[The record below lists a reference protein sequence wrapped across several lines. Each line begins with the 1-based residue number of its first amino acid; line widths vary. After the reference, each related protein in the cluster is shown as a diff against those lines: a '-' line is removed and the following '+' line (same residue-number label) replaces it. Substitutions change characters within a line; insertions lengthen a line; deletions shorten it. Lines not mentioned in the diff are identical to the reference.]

1 MSISS
6 YARDKGM
13 RITFLGTGGSM
24 PSKERGAS
32 SVVVRRGRELL
43 MFDCGEGTQRQMVKA
58 GIGFQRP
65 MRVFI
70 THLHGDHVL
79 GLPGLLQ
86 SMGLLR
92 RERELHIYGPVG
104 LVKFVK
110 AFSESLGGSQ
120 FPVILYEVPE
130 PGVVHDEEGYRVEAV
145 KAVHRTNSWS
155 YGLFESPRPGRFNH
169 EKARE
174 LGLPEGPAWNK
185 LQHGDDVEIDGAVF
199 RPDMVCGPP
208 REGRSVIYSGDTSP
222 NDNLVELARG
232 ADVLIHEST
241 FLDELSD
248 RAEEDGHSTAAQAA
262 EVAKRAGVGRL
273 ILTHISSRYPEP
285 DAMLAEAKNVFDNV
299 VVAWD
304 LMEIDVPLKNAF

>member
-1 MSISS
+1 
-6 YARDKGM
+6 M
-13 RITFLGTGGSM
+13 RIAFLGTSGSM

-32 SVVVRRGRELL
+32 SVIIRRGRELL

-86 SMGLLR
+86 SMSLLR
-92 RERELHIYGPVG
+92 RERELHIYGPEG
-104 LVKFVK
+104 LVRFVK
-110 AFSESLGGSQ
+110 AFSDSLGDPQ
-120 FPVILYEVPE
+120 VPVILYEITE
-130 PGVVHDEEGYRVEAV
+130 PGVIHDEDGYRVEAV
-145 KAVHRTNSWS
+145 KAAHRTNSWS

-174 LGLPEGPAWNK
+174 LGIPEGPAWNK
-185 LQHGDDVEIDGAVF
+185 LQHGEDVEVEGAVF
-199 RPDMVCGPP
+199 RPDMVCGPQ
-208 REGRSVIYSGDTSP
+208 REGRSIIYSGDTSP
-222 NDNLVELARG
+222 NHDLVELAKG

-262 EVAKRAGVGRL
+262 QVAKRAGVGRL

-285 DAMLAEAKNVFDNV
+285 DAMLAEAKKVFDNV
-299 VVAWD
+299 IVAWD
-304 LMEIDVPLKNAF
+304 LMEIDVPLKKSF

>member
-1 MSISS
+1 
-6 YARDKGM
+6 M
-13 RITFLGTGGSM
+13 RIAFLGTSGSM
-24 PSKERGAS
+24 PSNERGAS

-43 MFDCGEGTQRQMVKA
+43 MFDCGEGTQRQMVKS

-86 SMGLLR
+86 SMSLLR
-92 RERELHIYGPVG
+92 REKELHIYGPEG

-110 AFSESLGGSQ
+110 AFSESLGGPQ
-120 FPVILYEVPE
+120 FRVILYEVTE
-130 PGVVHDEEGYRVEAV
+130 PGVVHEEEGYRVEAV
-145 KAVHRTNSWS
+145 KAAHRTNSWS

-174 LGLPEGPAWNK
+174 MGIPEGPAWNM
-185 LQHGDDVEIDGAVF
+185 LQHGEDMEIEGVVF

-222 NDNLVELARG
+222 NDDLVELAKG

-248 RAEEDGHSTAAQAA
+248 RAKEDGHSTAVQAA
-262 EVAKRAGVGRL
+262 EVAKKAGVGQL

-285 DAMLAEAKNVFDNV
+285 NAMLTEAKKVFDNV

-304 LMEIDVPLKNAF
+304 LMEIDVPLKKAF